1 MRQELNY
8 LSERQE
14 IFRGMVEDKIRM
26 WSRATEKYY
35 DQIFEEM
42 KELEEKKSKDRKS
55 TKYALRTSRGARVK
69 VFLLILTDFG
79 LGVQSV
85 TLIWDSGGRVDS
97 LRLRD
102 GARGVVREVLVDNGE
117 DANAVR
123 TNSNHYSSCLRAPW
137 ANRVANG
144 TNRFPLGAEPPHFL
158 LHNEITDDRQDA
170 IHGFLCNKSLEYLGS
185 GVTASSPNAQYAW
198 QRLGHTFQDEVGY
211 PWRVRVEVEY
221 RLRSSSRGITFE
233 FETVATNLE
242 TTCAPWTHSWHPY
255 FAVIDVV
262 ASSVIFDSRVSW
274 AHVTMR
280 PPRFGDLIPTGER
293 TPFGTLDPIGRDG
306 RNTSASRYRREC
318 WSRSLG
324 DKYAVW
330 QVFTSA
336 EELWGS
342 SSVVVEPM
350 SGLADAFNN
359 GVGLTVLSAGDT
371 WSGTIGV
378 YDQSLN
384 VV

>member
-1 MRQELNY
+1 M
-8 LSERQE
+8 
-14 IFRGMVEDKIRM
+14 
-26 WSRATEKYY
+26 
-35 DQIFEEM
+35 
-42 KELEEKKSKDRKS
+42 
-55 TKYALRTSRGARVK
+55 
-69 VFLLILTDFG
+69 FLLILTAFG
-79 LGVQSV
+79 LGVLGVLGVTSEFNIVNGTLGVGSTSLSTTTLIFTSTSESV
-85 TLIWDSGGRVDS
+85 TVIWDSGGRVDS

-102 GARGVVREVLVDNGE
+102 GARGVVREVLVNNGE

-123 TNSNHYSSCLRAPW
+123 TNSNHYSSCLLAPW

-144 TNRFPLGAEPPHFL
+144 TYRFPPGAGPPHFL
-158 LHNEITDDRQDA
+158 PRNEITDDRQDA

-185 GVTASSPNAQYAW
+185 GVTVSSPNAQYAW
-198 QRLGHTFQDEVGY
+198 LRLGHTFQDEVGY

-221 RLRSSSRGITFE
+221 RLRSSSRGVTFE
-233 FETVATNLE
+233 FETVATNLG

-255 FAVIDVV
+255 FAVTDVA

-274 AHVTMR
+274 AHVTMG
-280 PPRFGDLIPTGER
+280 PGAPRHGDLIPTGEH
-293 TPFGTLDPIGRDG
+293 TPSGTLDPIGRDG
-306 RNTSASRYRREC
+306 RNTSASRYLDDEYRALSSIPRYETHILDGSVGVVL
-318 WSRSLG
+318 WG
-324 DKYAVW
+324 DKYPVW
-330 QVFTSA
+330 QVFTGA

-342 SSVVVEPM
+342 SSVAVEPM